1 MKERDMRKELL
12 GVGDRLVGIITPAG
26 DHYRAGARGVMS
38 IGVNQLPGPM
48 GFYLVANIIYETDA
62 PDLIIPLHLAQE
74 IFVSN
79 P

>member
-1 MKERDMRKELL
+1 MSKALL
-12 GVGDRLVGIITPAG
+12 AVGDRLLGVITPAG

-48 GFYLVANIIYETDA
+48 GFYLVANICFEGDSADI
-62 PDLIIPLHLAQE
+62 IIPLHHVQE
-74 IFVSN
+74 IYVVN

>member
-1 MKERDMRKELL
+1 MSKELL
-12 GVGDRLVGIITPAG
+12 RVGDRLVGLITPAG
-26 DHYRAGARGVMS
+26 DHYRAGAKGIMS

-48 GFYLVANIIYETDA
+48 GFYLVANIIFETDA
-62 PDLIIPLHLAQE
+62 PDVIIPLHNALE

>member
-1 MKERDMRKELL
+1 MSKRELL
-12 GVGDRLVGIITPAG
+12 GVGDRLLAVMTPAG

-48 GFYLVANIIYETDA
+48 GFYLVANIIFETDQA
-62 PDLIIPLHLAQE
+62 DIIIPLHLVQE
-74 IFVSN
+74 IYVVN